1 MKRYWLIVMTVGLL
15 AGCGGESAPPAP
27 PPAPVTVQTVG
38 KTTVTSYQT
47 YPGTVVPL
55 EEVQLRAEVTGQ
67 VTKIL
72 FEEGQTVTKGQQL
85 YEINPRVYRARY
97 SEAQAQVARVEA
109 GYEQARRD
117 AERYTRLYEQDAI
130 AKQAYENAL
139 TTLESAKTQL
149 EAVQSTANVAQT
161 NLRFSRIIAP
171 FTGTIGITE
180 VELGDLVN
188 AGQTTLNT
196 LSTTAPMA
204 VDFEVNEKRLPRL
217 MQLLE
222 QPTDSV
228 FTIRLPDGSDYS
240 AYGTLMLIDRAVN
253 RQTGTIRARLKIPNE
268 NGYLRAGM
276 NCTVRVRQR
285 SDEPRL
291 TIPYRAINQQ
301 MGEYFVFVVGDSS
314 KVEERRINLDRQVG
328 EQAVVQDGLEEGERI
343 AVTGIQKL
351 KDGAKVKVKENES
364 TVDGRQTT
372 VDSPQSTDDS

>member
-1 MKRYWLIVMTVGLL
+1 MNRSLLLGIALWLV
-15 AGCGGESAPPAP
+15 GCGGDSAPPAP

-38 KTTVTSYQT
+38 KSTITSYQT

-85 YEINPRVYRARY
+85 YEINPRVYQSQY
-97 SEAQAQVARVEA
+97 GEAQANVARA
-109 GYEQARRD
+109 RANYQQAQRD
-117 AERYTRLYEQDAI
+117 AERYTRLHEQDAI

-139 TTLESAKTQL
+139 TELESAKTQL
-149 EAVQSTANVAQT
+149 EAAQSTANVAQT
-161 NLRFSRIIAP
+161 NLQFSKITAP

-180 VELGDLVN
+180 VELGDLVS

-196 LSTTAPMA
+196 LSTTDPMA
-204 VDFEVNEKRLPRL
+204 VDFEVNEKQLPRL
-217 MQLLE
+217 LQLLE
-222 QPTDSV
+222 QPADSV
-228 FTIRLPDGSDYS
+228 FTIRLPDGSDYD
-240 AYGTLMLIDRAVN
+240 AYGELMLIDRAVN

-285 SDEPRL
+285 SDEPQL
-291 TIPYRAINQQ
+291 TIPYRAVNQQ
-301 MGEYFVFVVGDSS
+301 MGEYFVFVLGDSS
-314 KVEERRINLDRQVG
+314 KVEERRINLKQRVD

-343 AVTGIQKL
+343 AVSGIQKL
-351 KDGAKVKVKENES
+351 KDGAKVEVKEKKS
-364 TVDGRQTT
+364 TVNSPQTT
-372 VDSPQSTDDS
+372 AGGGQ

>member
-1 MKRYWLIVMTVGLL
+1 MKQCLLLLMTLGLL
-15 AGCGGESAPPAP
+15 ASCGGESAPPAP

-72 FEEGQTVTKGQQL
+72 FDEGQTVTKGQQL
-85 YEINPRVYRARY
+85 YKINPQVYQARY
-97 SEAQAQVARVEA
+97 GETQARVAEVKA
-109 GYEQARRD
+109 DYEQAKRD

-139 TTLESAKTQL
+139 TGLESAKTQL
-149 EAVQSTANVAQT
+149 EAAQATANVAQT
-161 NLRFSRIIAP
+161 NLRFSQITAP

-196 LSTTAPMA
+196 LSTTDPMA
-204 VDFEVNEKRLPRL
+204 VDFAVNEKQLPRL
-217 MQLLE
+217 LQLLE

-240 AYGTLMLIDRAVN
+240 AYGALMLIDRAVN
-253 RQTGTIRARLKIPNE
+253 RQTGTIRARLKIANE
-268 NGYLRAGM
+268 KGYLRAGM

-285 SDEPRL
+285 SDEPQL
-291 TIPYRAINQQ
+291 TIPYRAVSQQ

-314 KVEERRINLDRQVG
+314 KVEQRRINLKRQVG
-328 EQAVVQDGLEEGERI
+328 EQAVVQDGLKEGERI
-343 AVTGIQKL
+343 AVSGIQKL
-351 KDGAKVKVKENES
+351 KDGAPVKVKAENES

-372 VDSPQSTDDS
+372 ARGG